1 MSATHAHTDQQF
13 HVDVEPDRDIVHVRP
28 RGDVD
33 LASVGE
39 IRERFEE
46 LTALGFAR
54 LVLDLRGV
62 TFLDSTGI
70 RLVLELR
77 ESSRADGWELGV
89 VEGPACV
96 QRVFELTGI
105 RPLVP
110 FVELTGIRHSRW
122 GSA

>member
-13 HVDVEPDRDIVHVRP
+13 HVDVKPDRDIVHVRP
-28 RGDVD
+28 QGDVD

-39 IRERFEE
+39 IRERFED
-46 LTALGFAR
+46 LTALGFGR

-70 RLVLELR
+70 RLVLELSA
-77 ESSRADGWELGV
+77 SSRADGWEFGV
-89 VEGPACV
+89 VEGSAGV

-110 FVELTGIRHSRW
+110 FVELTRIRTSRW

>member
-13 HVDVEPDRDIVHVRP
+13 HVEVEPDRDIVHVRP
-28 RGDVD
+28 HGDVD
-33 LASVGE
+33 LATVGA
-39 IRERFEE
+39 IRERFDE

-54 LVLDLRGV
+54 VVLDLRDV

-70 RLVLELR
+70 RLVLELSA
-77 ESSRADGWELGV
+77 SSGADGWELGV

-110 FVELTGIRHSRW
+110 FVELTGIRHSPW